1 MQLSTW
7 LHPVHGAGIASPRP
21 VSLDTSGAGRH
32 TTLQNL
38 LHRAAAGSDL
48 DSRACGQPLALTRE
62 EAQRRGALRLNESS
76 LVWESLD
83 KTQTL
88 TISLLLSD
96 LLHQAVQI
104 SGDAELK
111 HDASHVVLLV
121 PRLLASMPAAALQ
134 VWVLC
139 VNFSATGLQHF
150 LFALGRR
157 GSVQWDLNAC
167 FENSQVCCGQGIHG
181 KVFVGSRLPDDAA
194 DIEMERVA
202 LKVMADDSTADSVS
216 REVAFL
222 LRSHH
227 HPNIASLFGVFS
239 SPTDS
244 FNASTCYVLVMELGA
259 VGDVAAL
266 LESEAVSRER
276 AMQIMIGLTSALTHL
291 HGLRIIHR
299 DVKLENVVL
308 CQDSRA
314 LLIDFSIA
322 VACDNGDEMQT
333 TAGTPGYAAPELLR
347 GDKYDFAVDIFA
359 AGVFLYALLCR
370 TMPFWSESQ
379 DLMVANTLHRKVRL
393 PQEVT
398 GQGLRRMLSRML
410 SKEARKR
417 PSAEE
422 CLEFFSK
429 AEASMSLLS
438 LGLNHSEKKCMAV
451 RSASQ
456 HLTRALTGDDLGGK
470 HLFPGWMWLWP
481 WSEGL
486 AQEIASAVA
495 NATTHAANYVL
506 KGFFLQRSHVFQ
518 LHHDLCV
525 GMRFGMKVPGSL

>member
-7 LHPVHGAGIASPRP
+7 LHPVHGGGIASPRP
-21 VSLDTSGAGRH
+21 VSLDASGTGRH

-48 DSRACGQPLALTRE
+48 DSRACGQPLALARE

-76 LVWESLD
+76 LAWESLD
-83 KTQTL
+83 NTQTVS
-88 TISLLLSD
+88 IPLLLSD

-139 VNFSATGLQHF
+139 VNFSPTGLQNF
-150 LFALGRR
+150 LFDLSRR
-157 GSVQWDLNAC
+157 GSVRWDLNAC
-167 FENSQVCCGQGIHG
+167 FENSQVCCGQGVHG
-181 KVFVGSRLPDDAA
+181 KVFVGSSRSRDDAV
-194 DIEMERVA
+194 DIETERVA

-244 FNASTCYVLVMELGA
+244 FNSSTCYVLVMELGA

-266 LESEAVSRER
+266 LESGAVSRER
-276 AMQIMIGLTSALTHL
+276 AMQIMISLTSALTHL

-322 VACDNGDEMQT
+322 VACDNGDEVQT

-410 SKEARKR
+410 SKEAWKR

-429 AEASMSLLS
+429 ASMSLLNV
-438 LGLNHSEKKCMAV
+438 GLNHSEKCMAV

-456 HLTRALTGDDLGGK
+456 HLSRALTGDDLGGK